1 MSAAIAGTPLRA
13 CHRPCPNVAS
23 SLTESSKERNV
34 SHVFAAHT
42 SGEKLSNFA
51 ASRQNS
57 EAKSINNGI
66 CFFCSIFKF
75 SPDRGCRNLNRFIV
89 LQSHRTILLYDS
101 VEATRS
107 SFRRHIRPAQRNNG
121 TIQPCTSDKVCRG
134 IILLSFFGTLRG
146 LQKHFSPVHSNLP
159 SVSHRL
165 RSDLHVPSSKY
176 FR

>member
-1 MSAAIAGTPLRA
+1 MAAIAGTPLHA

-23 SLTESSKERNV
+23 SLTESSKERDV

-51 ASRQNS
+51 GSRQNS

-75 SPDRGCRNLNRFIV
+75 SPDRAFRNLNRFIV

-107 SFRRHIRPAQRNNG
+107 SFRRHIRQAQRHNG
-121 TIQPCTSDKVCRG
+121 TLQPCS
-134 IILLSFFGTLRG
+134 S
-146 LQKHFSPVHSNLP
+146 LP
-159 SVSHRL
+159 SSREGLPRDYFIICLRDTSRL
-165 RSDLHVPSSKY
+165 AKSLFSGSQQLTIGESSSEK
-176 FR
+176 